1 MRARRRRG
9 TPRVPAEDP
18 DFSRA
23 LEAMTAPEL
32 RAFVRGVLNELDPDA
47 RSTIGDALVA
57 RAVKGRAGWRPHAP
71 SQRIVDD
78 AKSFADAARVV
89 GNADPA
95 DVSEHLRL
103 GSKAFLAGD
112 HASARAVFEAL
123 LPPIAVADIDLG
135 QDELVEEV
143 LGVDTHGCVAQYVT
157 SVYTTTPLADRAA
170 AVQAAIEHVEGVSP
184 LLNPIKDMEDVSAG
198 TLPDLGLFLPL
209 WMKRLKRRRPSKDD
223 EWDSNHERWLREAV
237 FRSDGDDGLGRLA
250 RKTKRPHACLA
261 WCEALVDRADW
272 TKALSAYDTS
282 AALVGKSH
290 WRGELL
296 DGAAL
301 AAQQLGRPD
310 VSKRLD
316 AAWCAAPTL
325 IRLLRWLAADGRVPT
340 ALRTRAKKGLAR
352 CLRTAGRQLGLLR
365 VLTGDLRA
373 AADLLSKAP
382 GLGWSSDNHPGHVL
396 FPSFAVLLANRTS
409 RRVSETVLAELESTC
424 RDPLEGLSPDDG
436 DGRPRLGTPSIVALI
451 RDVSSRMLLV
461 DADRNAMIDAMRIAA
476 EKRVE
481 GILGHSRRRHYGHAA
496 ILMGQCIA
504 LAPTERA
511 KDFAAWIAGLQ
522 QTHNRRHAFR
532 EELRRAMETLGVS
545 PN

>member
-1 MRARRRRG
+1 
-9 TPRVPAEDP
+9 
-18 DFSRA
+18 
-23 LEAMTAPEL
+23 MTAPEL
-32 RAFVRGVLNELDPDA
+32 RAFVRGVLDELDPDV
-47 RSTIGDALVA
+47 RTTIGDALVA

-71 SQRIVDD
+71 AQRIVDD
-78 AKSFADAARVV
+78 AKSFADAARIV

-103 GSKAFLAGD
+103 GSKAFMAGD
-112 HASARAVFEAL
+112 HASARAIFEAL

-135 QDELVEEV
+135 QHELVEEV
-143 LGVDTHGCVAQYVT
+143 LGVDAHGCVAQYVT

-170 AVQAAIEHVEGVSP
+170 AIQGAIERVEGVSA
-184 LLNPIKDMEDVSAG
+184 LLDPIKNMEDVSAG
-198 TLPDLGLFLPL
+198 TLPDLRLFLPL
-209 WMKRLKRRRPSKDD
+209 WAKRFERRRPSKD
-223 EWDSNHERWLREAV
+223 EWDCNHERWLREAV
-237 FRSDGDDGLGRLA
+237 FRSDGVDGLGRLA
-250 RKTKRPHACLA
+250 RKTKRPRACLA

-272 TKALSAYDTS
+272 AKALSAYDTS

-290 WRGELL
+290 WRGEIL

-301 AAQQLGRPD
+301 AAQELGRAD

-316 AAWCAAPTL
+316 AAWRAAPTL

-340 ALRTRAKKGLAR
+340 VLRTRAKKNLAG
-352 CLRTAGRQLGLLR
+352 CPRTAGRQLGLLR

-373 AADLLSKAP
+373 AADLLSKAS
-382 GLGWSSDNHPGHVL
+382 GLGWSSDDHPGHVL
-396 FPSFAVLLANRTS
+396 FPSFAVLLANGTS

-436 DGRPRLGTPSIVALI
+436 DARPRLGTPSIVALI
-451 RDVSSRMLLV
+451 RDVSSSMMLA
-461 DADRNAMIDAMRIAA
+461 DGDRNAMIDAMRIAA
-476 EKRVE
+476 EKRVD

-496 ILMGQCIA
+496 MLTGQCVA

-511 KDFAAWIAGLQ
+511 KDFAAWIVGLQ
-522 QTHNRRHAFR
+522 QTHRRRHAFR

-545 PN
+545 PTE